1 MLPNLFLSS
10 ESCFSEFRRAALC
23 AASVFFAVTPT
34 PYTAFAVFL
43 TTSDARQPTARFI
56 PFRKIAHHDCQA
68 ITVSG
73 KQLYSSIH
81 ALVAGVNT
89 RHPRR
94 STTTV
99 SSIRRPNAPGI

>member
-10 ESCFSEFRRAALC
+10 ESCFSEFRPVALC
-23 AASVFFAVTPT
+23 RAPVFFAVTLP
-34 PYTAFAVFL
+34 PYAASAVFL
-43 TTSDARQPTARFI
+43 TIPDARQRAARFSI
-56 PFRKIAHHDCQA
+56 KKIAHHCRQS

-81 ALVAGVNT
+81 ALVAGVST

-99 SSIRRPNAPGI
+99 SSMRRPNAPGM